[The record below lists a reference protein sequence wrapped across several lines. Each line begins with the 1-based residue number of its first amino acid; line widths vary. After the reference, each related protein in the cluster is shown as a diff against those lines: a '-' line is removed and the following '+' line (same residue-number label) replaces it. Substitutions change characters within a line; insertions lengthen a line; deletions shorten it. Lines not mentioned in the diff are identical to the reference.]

1 MTADGSH
8 CPACA
13 AAGSQQPAAE
23 GAPHVPGVPPPG
35 QMPRREFLARLA
47 AMDAE
52 MGSYEPGTPEYS
64 EAWHDRSG
72 FAANWSGA
80 LANEPFHGLRERARE
95 AARRLFGPEPDPET
109 EPEAGA

>member
-47 AMDAE
+47 AME
-52 MGSYEPGTPEYS
+52 IG
-64 EAWHDRSG
+64 
-72 FAANWSGA
+72 
-80 LANEPFHGLRERARE
+80 RAHV
-95 AARRLFGPEPDPET
+95 
-109 EPEAGA
+109 